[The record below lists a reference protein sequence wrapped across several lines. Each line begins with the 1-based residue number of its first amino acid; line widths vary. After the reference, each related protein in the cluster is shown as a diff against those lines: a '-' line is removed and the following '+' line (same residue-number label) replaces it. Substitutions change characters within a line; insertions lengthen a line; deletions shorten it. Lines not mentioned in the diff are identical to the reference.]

1 MILLLCS
8 ANHFLK
14 ESDAQCLEIELG
26 LPKTQLTCKMGGGGI
41 AFKKQRIWAFLIT
54 RPSDLCNQ
62 GGSAIACMGLALTGE
77 QAGEEGQGEKADPL
91 ITHPNTRLAEFV
103 EKIAI

>member
-1 MILLLCS
+1 
-8 ANHFLK
+8 
-14 ESDAQCLEIELG
+14 
-26 LPKTQLTCKMGGGGI
+26 MGGGGI

-62 GGSAIACMGLALTGE
+62 GGSAVACKGLALTGE
-77 QAGEEGQGEKADPL
+77 QTGEEGQGEKADLL

-103 EKIAI
+103 EKIAILFITHFKTSTFIVNFFRCASIS